1 MNMGLAIVYCH
12 QYADFHHTGKTL
24 VLRFAVALIQ
34 LTLNIL
40 GFVFATEG
48 EKQHVKKLSLL

>member
-24 VLRFAVALIQ
+24 VLKFAVALTQ

-40 GFVFATEG
+40 RLVLATEG
-48 EKQHVKKLSLL
+48 EKQLVKKIPLL